1 MDKFLSKLWS
11 KFHHLQPSFQ
21 LQHGATFGFFCH
33 VSPDPDLTCCVA
45 VCLIHFDLTASH
57 NDYDCASL
65 WFTFTVTAERA
76 STLDKTHWNLTTN
89 SKRNAKNHPKSMKT
103 CFIANIAFIFAW
115 VCSKNIFQKVV
126 SPCTVCTRD
135 TPVHS
140 TWNTYCASIPI
151 IFHSMKLW

>member
-21 LQHGATFGFFCH
+21 LQHGATLGFFCH

-76 STLDKTHWNLTTN
+76 STLDKTHWNLTTKFQTKCKK
-89 SKRNAKNHPKSMKT
+89 SPKINENMFHCKHGVSFRMGL
-103 CFIANIAFIFAW
+103 
-115 VCSKNIFQKVV
+115 FQKHF
-126 SPCTVCTRD
+126 SKSCFAMHCLRD